1 MLEIKKISKSIK
13 EKEIVSNISFDV
25 KAGDIFGLLGPNGA
39 GKTTTFYMI
48 AGLVHADN
56 GKIILANK
64 DISNTPMHQRSNLG
78 IKYLPQEP
86 SIFQNLS
93 VYENLYGLAELS
105 IGNKKDIRNFIDT
118 SMEEFNLSDISNIP
132 MHKRSNLGI
141 KYLPQEPSIFQNL
154 SVYENLYGLAEL
166 SLDNKKD
173 IKNFIDTS
181 MEEFN
186 LSGIS
191 NLKGRQ
197 LSGGQRRKVEIART
211 LAAEPKIIL
220 LDEPFAGI
228 DPIAIEDI
236 KNVLKKLLKKDIG
249 ILITD
254 HNVRETLEICTKA
267 AIINNGEIIAQ
278 GDKQSLVTNDL
289 VKKVYLGDM
298 YN

>member
-1 MLEIKKISKSIK
+1 MLEIKEISKLIK
-13 EKEIVSNISFDV
+13 DKQIVSGISFGV
-25 KAGDIFGLLGPNGA
+25 QSGDIFGLLGPNGA
-39 GKTTTFYMI
+39 GKTTTFYII
-48 AGLVHADN
+48 AGLVKASD
-56 GKIILANK
+56 GKIFLDGE
-64 DISNTPMHQRSNLG
+64 DISSTPMHQRSNRG

-105 IGNKKDIRNFIDT
+105 FK
-118 SMEEFNLSDISNIP
+118 
-132 MHKRSNLGI
+132 
-141 KYLPQEPSIFQNL
+141 
-154 SVYENLYGLAEL
+154 
-166 SLDNKKD
+166 NKKD
-173 IKNFIDTS
+173 IKNFIDIA

-186 LSGIS
+186 LSNIS
-191 NLKGRQ
+191 DLKGRQ

-236 KNVLKKLLKKDIG
+236 KNVLKKLLKRNIG

-267 AIINNGEIIAQ
+267 AIINNGEIIAH
-278 GDKQSLVTNDL
+278 GDKQSLIKDDL